1 MSTPASCCLQA
12 DWLATLPCLI
22 CLGWVIPSPPL
33 TPQPWGEIVSTDS
46 PRIGGRG
53 AEEFAPRTFP
63 INRFMHFTPCSA
75 KMNPYE
81 LNRFT
86 LLGNRVL
93 SAEKPGKELTV
104 DAQLQDL
111 KDRLATIQDLRA
123 AVALMNWDQDIHM
136 PAGAAQGR
144 AQQMSTLSRLGHE
157 HFTDAAIGRLLEALE
172 PWAADQPYDS
182 DAAALVRKVRR
193 DYDRETKVP
202 SEFVARFAKAR
213 SLANSVWPAAKHA
226 NDFAKFAPHLEEIF
240 GMTGEYAGYVG
251 YTEHIYDA
259 LLDGY
264 EPDMK
269 ASQVEAIFTPL
280 REETVKLVRSVRE
293 SGRTVDVSALSGDF
307 DHDTQLALATKMVKA
322 FGYDMNRGRVDEV
335 AHPYCTNFG
344 RDDVRITTTV
354 DPKFFNSNFFSMLHE
369 CGHAL
374 YEQGSAP
381 ELEGT
386 SLAGG
391 VSFGIHESQS
401 RLWENLVGR
410 SRPFWAWAYPQVQA
424 SFPHLQGVPSET
436 FYRAINVIKPS
447 LIRIEADEVTYNLHI
462 MLRFELEKAILE
474 GKVKIA
480 DLPEEWDQRMENY
493 LGVVPPTVGQGVLQD
508 VHWSLGL
515 IGYFPTYSLGNII
528 SVQLYEAAKAD
539 HPGLEDEFA
548 QGKFDTVLGWMRQN
562 IHVHGSK
569 FTPNELLMRATG
581 SEIDSAP
588 YVAYLKRK
596 IADIYGV

>member
-1 MSTPASCCLQA
+1 
-12 DWLATLPCLI
+12 
-22 CLGWVIPSPPL
+22 
-33 TPQPWGEIVSTDS
+33 
-46 PRIGGRG
+46 
-53 AEEFAPRTFP
+53 
-63 INRFMHFTPCSA
+63 
-75 KMNPYE
+75 MNPYA

-86 LLGNRVL
+86 CLGNRVL

-104 DAQLQDL
+104 DTQLQDL

-123 AVALMNWDQDIHM
+123 AVALMSWDQDIHM

-144 AQQMSTLSRLGHE
+144 AQQMSTLSRLGHD
-157 HFTDAAIGRLLEALE
+157 HFTDPAIGRLLEDLE

-182 DAAALVRKVRR
+182 DGAALVRKVRR

-202 SEFVARFAKAR
+202 SEFVARFSKAR
-213 SLANSVWPAAKHA
+213 AIGNSVWPTAKKE

-240 GMTGEYAGYVG
+240 GLTAEYAGYVG
-251 YTEHIYDA
+251 YTDHIYDA
-259 LLDGY
+259 VLDGY

-269 ASQVEAIFTPL
+269 AAQVEAIFTPL
-280 REETVKLVRSVRE
+280 REETVKLVQAVRE
-293 SGRTVDVSALSGDF
+293 SGRPVDVSCLSGDF
-307 DHDTQLALATKMVKA
+307 DHDTQLALATKMVRA

-335 AHPYCTNFG
+335 PHPYCTNFG
-344 RDDVRITTTV
+344 RNDVRITTTV

-391 VSFGIHESQS
+391 VSLGIHESQS

-410 SRPFWAWAYPQVQA
+410 SRSFWSWAYPQVQT
-424 SFPHLQGVPSET
+424 SFPQLQSVPRET
-436 FYRAINVIKPS
+436 FYRAINKIDPS

-480 DLPEEWDQRMENY
+480 DLPEEWDRRMESY

-528 SVQLYEAAKAD
+528 SVQLYEAAKAA
-539 HPGLEDEFA
+539 HPGLEDDFA
-548 QGKFDTVLGWMRQN
+548 QGKFDTVLAWMREN

-569 FTPNELLMRATG
+569 FTANELLMRATG

-588 YVAYLKRK
+588 YVGYLKRK
-596 IADIYGV
+596 VADIYGV